1 MRFSLISTLLAFG
14 TLSQAAFNK
23 GAINAFNRV
32 HPRRYDERRAA
43 APVVPE
49 QPDLE
54 KRAKKSKFLNKHSE
68 KFVVNGSAIP
78 EVDFDVGESYAG
90 LLPISQDPDEE
101 RKLYFWFFPSTN
113 PKAKK
118 EEVVIW

>member
-43 APVVPE
+43 APAPE
-49 QPDLE
+49 QPAFE
-54 KRAKKSKFLNKHSE
+54 KRSKSKFLNKHSE

-78 EVDFDVGESYAG
+78 EVKFDVGESYAG